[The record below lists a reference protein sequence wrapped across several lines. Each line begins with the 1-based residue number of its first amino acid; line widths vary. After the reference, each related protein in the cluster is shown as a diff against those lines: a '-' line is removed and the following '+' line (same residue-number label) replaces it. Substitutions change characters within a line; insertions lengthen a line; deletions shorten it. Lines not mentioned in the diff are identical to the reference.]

1 METILNQQGIQ
12 YHQTGDY
19 LLPNIAVGDKKEY
32 HIGIWG
38 QRYSKYLKQ
47 NHKVLYYNYLTSGK
61 LYEHLNEVDIRAEK
75 MFNDLVKSFAER
87 ENVTEK
93 LKAESP
99 LVWIK
104 KMNNIRS
111 RALELVN
118 NEKYL
123 QMMFYLS
130 EQTICVHKRLNCYR
144 LRSLSEQC
152 ICVLRQQIPR

>member
-99 LVWIK
+99 LIWIGE
-104 KMNNIRS
+104 I
-111 RALELVN
+111 
-118 NEKYL
+118 
-123 QMMFYLS
+123 
-130 EQTICVHKRLNCYR
+130 QTFGFFVKSQL
-144 LRSLSEQC
+144 
-152 ICVLRQQIPR
+152 